1 MLEVAGGFQDHVSC
15 FVCVVHGLPFVTQVE
30 MEDSME
36 PASNGNQQDK
46 NKKREDKEEEETEQ
60 ETFLKVRDTGSRSGK
75 SGGAR
80 SGAKPSPDV
89 ST

>member
-1 MLEVAGGFQDHVSC
+1 MILSTSYLVLS
-15 FVCVVHGLPFVTQVE
+15 CVVHGVPLVTQVE

-46 NKKREDKEEEETEQ
+46 NKNKENKEEEEEEETEQ
-60 ETFLKVRDTGSRSGK
+60 ETFLKVRDTGGRGGK
-75 SGGAR
+75 SGSTD